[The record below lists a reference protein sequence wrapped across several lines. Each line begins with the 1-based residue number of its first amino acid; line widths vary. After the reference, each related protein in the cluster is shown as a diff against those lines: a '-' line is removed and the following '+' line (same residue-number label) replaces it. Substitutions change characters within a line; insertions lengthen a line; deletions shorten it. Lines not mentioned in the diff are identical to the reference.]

1 MENQRIRT
9 LIENALAE
17 DLGWGDVTTS
27 SVLKGG
33 EQGTAVAMAK
43 DDLIVAGAAIFV
55 EVFKVVDPSLSLET
69 WATDGEKADRGKII
83 AEITGNLGSILR
95 AERVALNIFQRL
107 CGIATE
113 TRRYVEAVKETQARI
128 VDTRKTL
135 PGFRVWDKYAVT
147 VGGGC
152 NHRFGLSDGI
162 LIKDNHIDA
171 VGGIAAAVARCRQN
185 AHHLLKI
192 EVECRNLDDVREAL
206 DCGADVIMLDN
217 MAIPEMKQSVALVR
231 GKALLEASGNVSLET
246 VGEIAATGVDLISVG
261 ALTHSVQAADSS
273 LRIRKNGSI
282 RSLNCEI
289 TKTT

>member
-1 MENQRIRT
+1 MEKQRIRT

-17 DLGWGDVTTS
+17 DLGWGDVTTT
-27 SVLKGG
+27 SVLSGG
-33 EQGTAVAMAK
+33 EQGTAVAIAK
-43 DDLIVAGAAIFV
+43 DGLIVAGVSIFA
-55 EVFKVVDPSLSLET
+55 EVFQVVAPSLSIKQLKN
-69 WATDGEKADRGKII
+69 DGEKVAKGQII
-83 AEITGNLGSILR
+83 AEITGELGNILR

-107 CGIATE
+107 CGIATM
-113 TRRYVEAVKETQARI
+113 TGRYVEAVRGTRAKI

-135 PGFRVWDKYAVT
+135 PGFRVLDKYAVT
-147 VGGGC
+147 VGGGS

-171 VGGIAAAVARCRQN
+171 VGSITEAVARCRQK

-206 DCGADVIMLDN
+206 RCGADVIMLDN
-217 MAIPEMKQSVALVR
+217 MTIPQMKQAVALVG

-261 ALTHSVQAADSS
+261 AITHSVKAADIS
-273 LRIRKNGSI
+273 LLIKKDG
-282 RSLNCEI
+282 
-289 TKTT
+289 

>member
-1 MENQRIRT
+1 MRK
-9 LIENALAE
+9 LIEHALAE

-27 SVLKGG
+27 SVLEGG

-43 DDLIVAGAAIFV
+43 DDLIVAGVAIFA
-55 EVFKVVDPSLSLET
+55 EVFKVVDPSLSIKA
-69 WATDGEKADRGKII
+69 WITDGEKAAKGQII

-95 AERVALNIFQRL
+95 AERVALNIFQRI

-113 TRRYVEAVKETQARI
+113 TGRYVEAIKGTNARI

-147 VGGGC
+147 VGGGR

-171 VGGIAAAVARCRQN
+171 VGGITEAVARCRQK
-185 AHHLLKI
+185 AHHLLRI

-206 DCGADVIMLDN
+206 GCGADVIMLDN
-217 MAIPEMKQSVALVR
+217 MTVPEMKQAVALVG
-231 GKALLEASGNVSLET
+231 GKVPLEASGNVSLET

-261 ALTHSVQAADSS
+261 AITHSVKAADIS
-273 LRIRKNGSI
+273 LLIKKEG
-282 RSLNCEI
+282 
-289 TKTT
+289 

>member
-1 MENQRIRT
+1 MEKQRIRT

-17 DLGWGDVTTS
+17 DLGWGDVTTT
-27 SVLKGG
+27 SVLSGG
-33 EQGTAVAMAK
+33 EQGTAVAIAK
-43 DDLIVAGAAIFV
+43 DGLIVAGVSIFA
-55 EVFKVVDPSLSLET
+55 EVFQVVAPSLSIKQLKN
-69 WATDGEKADRGKII
+69 DGEKVAKGQII
-83 AEITGNLGSILR
+83 AEITGELGNILR

-107 CGIATE
+107 CGIATM
-113 TRRYVEAVKETQARI
+113 TGRYVEAVRGTRAKI

-135 PGFRVWDKYAVT
+135 PGFRVLDRYAVT
-147 VGGGC
+147 VGGGS

-171 VGGIAAAVARCRQN
+171 VGSITEAVARCRQK

-206 DCGADVIMLDN
+206 RCGADVIMLDN
-217 MAIPEMKQSVALVR
+217 MTIPQMKQAVALVG

-261 ALTHSVQAADSS
+261 AITHSVKAADIS
-273 LRIRKNGSI
+273 LLIKKDG
-282 RSLNCEI
+282 
-289 TKTT
+289 

>member
-217 MAIPEMKQSVALVR
+217 MSIPEMKQSVALVR

-261 ALTHSVQAADSS
+261 ALTHSVQAADIS

>member
-1 MENQRIRT
+1 MEKQQIRAF
-9 LIENALAE
+9 IEHALAE
-17 DLGWGDVTTS
+17 DLGWGDVTTTS
-27 SVLKGG
+27 LLMGG

-43 DDLIVAGAAIFV
+43 DDLIVAGLEIFD
-55 EVFKVVDPSLSLET
+55 EVFKVVDPLISIRALIN
-69 WATDGEKADRGKII
+69 DGKKAVKGQII
-83 AEITGNLGSILR
+83 AEITGNLSSILR
-95 AERVALNIFQRL
+95 AERVALNIFQRM

-113 TRRYVEAVKETQARI
+113 TGRYVEAVSGTQTKI

-171 VGGIAAAVARCRQN
+171 VGSITEAVTRCRRK

-206 DCGADVIMLDN
+206 GCGADVIMLDN
-217 MAIPEMKQSVALVR
+217 MAIPEMKQAVALVG
-231 GKALLEASGNVSLET
+231 GKVPLEASGNVSLET

-261 ALTHSVQAADSS
+261 AITHSVKAADIS
-273 LRIRKNGSI
+273 LLIKKEG
-282 RSLNCEI
+282 
-289 TKTT
+289 

>member
-1 MENQRIRT
+1 MENQRIRR

-69 WATDGEKADRGKII
+69 WTTDGEKADRGQII

-261 ALTHSVQAADSS
+261 ALTHSVQAADIS